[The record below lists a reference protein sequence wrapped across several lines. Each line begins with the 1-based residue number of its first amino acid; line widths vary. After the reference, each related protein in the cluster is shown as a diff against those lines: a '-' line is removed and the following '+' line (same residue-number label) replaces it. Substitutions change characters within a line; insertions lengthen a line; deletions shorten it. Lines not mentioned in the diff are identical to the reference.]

1 MLSLTK
7 AATLASQLEKKLE
20 SLSLNQIAREQGFV
34 KRKARKISPYT
45 FLIGFFIMVL
55 TGRHSLSSFAM
66 TMGLLSNLRISKQAV
81 DKRINPGLI
90 RFLRSLLGHCLVH
103 NIDISTSSLKEKLA
117 SVFNR
122 ILLHDSTQI
131 QLTPKLADPFPGSR
145 NYSAKKFSILKIQA
159 VYELITETFHHLDF
173 SGFTK
178 NDQAASR
185 DILTILSKGDLI
197 IRDLGYFVLSVLKKI
212 SHLGAY
218 FLCRYKH
225 GILVFETDGKTPV
238 DLLKLLNKQGVLD
251 KDVVL
256 GKKEKVP
263 VRLVAIPVPEPVAAE
278 RRRKAKINRDRRLNP
293 SKEHLSLMG
302 WNIFVTNIDRDTLS
316 MEQIALLYRLRW
328 RIEII
333 FKSWKSHFHL
343 RNVPKASFERVLAY
357 IYSILIF
364 VTLFQTHVYHRLD
377 RKTIENNLQ
386 QLSLFRVTQF
396 FKEQIWAVVLFF
408 MQPERLEKQIYYH
421 CSYEKRKKKVNY
433 VQTAL
438 ALG

>member
-1 MLSLTK
+1 MLMFTK

-34 KRKARKISPYT
+34 QRKARKISPHT
-45 FLIGFFIMVL
+45 FLMGFFIMVL

-90 RFLRSLLGHCLVH
+90 RFLRSLLGHCLVQ
-103 NIDISTSSLKEKLA
+103 NIDISSLSLKEKLA
-117 SVFNR
+117 CAFNK
-122 ILLHDSTQI
+122 IFLQDSTYI
-131 QLTPKLADPFPGSR
+131 QLTPKLAEQFPGNRNCSR
-145 NYSAKKFSILKIQA
+145 KKFSLLKIQA

-173 SGFTK
+173 SGFIK
-178 NDQAASR
+178 NDQAASSN
-185 DILTILSKGDLI
+185 ILTILSKGDLL
-197 IRDLGYFVLSVLKKI
+197 IRDLGYFVLSVLNKI

-225 GILVFETDGKTPV
+225 GVLVFETDGKTPIN
-238 DLLKLLNKQGVLD
+238 LLILLNKQGIMD
-251 KDVVL
+251 KDVLL

-263 VRLVAIPVPEPVAAE
+263 MRMVAIPVPEPVAAK
-278 RRRKAKINRDRRLNP
+278 RRRKAKTNRDRRLNP
-293 SKEHLSLMG
+293 GKEHLFLMG
-302 WNIFVTNIDRDTLS
+302 WNIFVTNVDRDTLS

-364 VTLFQTHVYHRLD
+364 VTLFQTHVYHRLY

-386 QLSLFRVTQF
+386 QLSLFKVTQF

-421 CSYEKRKKKVNY
+421 CAYEKRKKKINY
-433 VQTAL
+433 AQTVL
-438 ALG
+438 ALS